1 MHRIFNMFKI
11 PFFSME
17 NMFLSIFD
25 KFLKFEAM
33 ESIIGAS
40 DQHNIGIRLG
50 TKSVIYQKL
59 ENFT

>member
-1 MHRIFNMFKI
+1 
-11 PFFSME
+11 ME

-33 ESIIGAS
+33 EYIIGAS